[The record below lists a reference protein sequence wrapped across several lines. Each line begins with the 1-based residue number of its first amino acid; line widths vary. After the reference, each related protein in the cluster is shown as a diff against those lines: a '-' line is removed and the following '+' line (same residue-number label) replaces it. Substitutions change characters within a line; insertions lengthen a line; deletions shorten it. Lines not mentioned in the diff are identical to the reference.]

1 MVVTLF
7 NVELF
12 ERKGLEEMSATNRLK
27 IAKEIQAR
35 SDRYFAQVLTREEF
49 VRQSNDEEL
58 FLDNY
63 WLFIDDINL
72 FQVGDKVRW
81 HDPDEETRD
90 LSRIYTIDKIYVED
104 GEEYNDDTIFLISDS
119 NSEAEVTANELELAI
134 SLTTK

>member
-7 NVELF
+7 NVEFF

-27 IAKEIQAR
+27 IAKETQAR
-35 SDRYFAQVLTREEF
+35 SGRYSAQVLTREEF

-81 HDPDEETRD
+81 CDPEEETRD

-104 GEEYNDDTIFLISDS
+104 GE
-119 NSEAEVTANELELAI
+119 
-134 SLTTK
+134 